1 MAVQVEVKRLLF
13 QRLQQHIVPLV
24 GSLVLSSLLRSCRK
38 PFMHIW
44 VNSLSH
50 VLSAVSGAKASF
62 CSGVRDKITK
72 RHRDRCHTAQL
83 CRRKVLNRFVRKGR
97 KERKSCEGLR
107 WDQRVRAG
115 GLPETYLRNICPLPP
130 SPTSPSYYF
139 VSSESVLFRHRLFLF
154 RCTYGCSLSRWAA
167 QGPHWKDDDG
177 GGGGK
182 GAGSGGVYYTSMI
195 FNPICLPAYLT
206 TASNGGS
213 MKSSMYM
220 LIISCL
226 TPRPSVSYLS
236 SFTSTCHHLLLLSLI
251 LINGVAVIYKRMST
265 SMIPL
270 WTWYH
275 IFFTSGVWFKKE

>member
-1 MAVQVEVKRLLF
+1 MQVYTIAERLVARQQNGTVQVETKRLLF
-13 QRLQQHIVPLV
+13 QRLQQHLVSVV

-62 CSGVRDKITK
+62 CSGVRDKFK
-72 RHRDRCHTAQL
+72 QRHRDRCHTAQL
-83 CRRKVLNRFVRKGR
+83 CRGKVMNKFVRKGR

-130 SPTSPSYYF
+130 SQTSPSYHFPNVF
-139 VSSESVLFRHRLFLF
+139 VTASDRFLLQTLFRQNLFLF

-167 QGPHWKDDDG
+167 QGPHWEDDDG

-182 GAGSGGVYYTSMI
+182 GAGSGGD
-195 FNPICLPAYLT
+195 
-206 TASNGGS
+206 
-213 MKSSMYM
+213 
-220 LIISCL
+220 
-226 TPRPSVSYLS
+226 
-236 SFTSTCHHLLLLSLI
+236 
-251 LINGVAVIYKRMST
+251 
-265 SMIPL
+265 
-270 WTWYH
+270 
-275 IFFTSGVWFKKE
+275 